1 MEREELLRKRL
12 QELADTAYRRD
23 IVTFSGFL
31 DLQEQHILH
40 SISWKE
46 HGVSVRLFGGYDLA
60 ERQMASFLP
69 ETLGFEWEFPFTAVQ
84 IEPAAPKFSEELGHR
99 DFLGAVMNLG
109 LDRSRLGDILVED
122 NRAWL
127 FCEDRIAD
135 FLCQELT
142 AVRRTPV
149 RVSLCRELTRI
160 PPPRRK
166 EVTGS
171 VASVRLDSVT
181 ALAFQ
186 ESRSSMLPL
195 IEGGKVFVN
204 GRQVT
209 SNGFALREDDIISV
223 RGKGKFQFGHTLHT
237 TKKGRNMV
245 VLYRYQ

>member
-1 MEREELLRKRL
+1 MEKEELLKKRL
-12 QELADTAYRRD
+12 RELADTAYQRD
-23 IVTFSGFL
+23 IVTFSSFL
-31 DLQEQHILH
+31 DLQEQNILH
-40 SISWKE
+40 GIGWKE
-46 HGVSVRLFGGYDLA
+46 HGVSVRLFGGYALA
-60 ERQMASFLP
+60 ERQMAAFLP
-69 ETLGFEWEFPFTAVQ
+69 EALVFEWEYPFTAVQ
-84 IEPAAPKFSEELGHR
+84 IEPAALKFSEELTHR
-99 DFLGAVMNLG
+99 DFLGAVLNLG
-109 LDRSRLGDILVED
+109 LDRSRLGDLLTED

-127 FCEDRIAD
+127 FCEERIAR

-149 RVSLCRELTRI
+149 RVSLCGALAKI
-160 PPPRRK
+160 PQPRRK

-171 VASVRLDSVT
+171 VASVRLDSVS

-204 GRQVT
+204 GKQVV
-209 SNGFALREDDIISV
+209 SNGFTLKENDIVSV
-223 RGKGKFQFGHTLHT
+223 RGKGKFQFGQTLHT